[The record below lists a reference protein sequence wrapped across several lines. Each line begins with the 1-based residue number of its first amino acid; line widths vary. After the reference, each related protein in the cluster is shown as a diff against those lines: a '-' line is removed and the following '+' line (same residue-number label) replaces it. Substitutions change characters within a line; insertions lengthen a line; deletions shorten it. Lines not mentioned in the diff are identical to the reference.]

1 MIRVYI
7 ENVGPFENA
16 SIVIKPLTIFIGKNS
31 VGKSLLL
38 YLLWLLASAE
48 PDFAEVESGWEE
60 VSKLA
65 EKIVERVQKGENP
78 EEEVKQALLVFYE
91 NVLKEAT
98 RIGIEERIKY
108 VFGVEPKELIKI
120 GKEKALIRIQSD
132 CARLEMVIS
141 NRVELKD
148 IELCLD
154 EALKEL
160 RINVLR
166 KGAIEVRY
174 KDLSEEFEVA
184 SIADIDKIIV
194 WFYANHII
202 QVFKAFT
209 LGGSPTSILLP
220 DSRAGVARIAFKPYP
235 VIGIPLGVDVEYRD
249 MYFRLAEQLY
259 KEPKIL
265 DSAKPLFKELGAEPE
280 ARFEAGAYTI
290 YVRTWT
296 DKVLPFSMAPSGVR
310 EVLTTVLALTIP
322 SISGYIIVN
331 VFVEEPEAHLHP
343 RALRFLARL
352 IARAVNVYN
361 RRVVV
366 TTHSDYL
373 ISYLNNLIIASRLS
387 DEKLSKLGLSREEVL
402 KPDDIA
408 VYLVKAVN
416 GSAIVEPI
424 QVTEHGILEEEFSK
438 IAEEVLGERDRIYA
452 EL

>member
-1 MIRVYI
+1 M
-7 ENVGPFENA
+7 ENIGPFENA
-16 SIVIKPLTIFIGKNS
+16 SIEIRPLTILIGKNS

-38 YLLWLLASAE
+38 YLLWSLASAE
-48 PDFAEVESGWEE
+48 PNFAEVKSGWEE
-60 VSKLA
+60 VNKLA

-78 EEEVKQALLVFYE
+78 EEDVKQALLAFYE
-91 NVLKEAT
+91 NVLKEAI

-120 GKEKALIRIQSD
+120 GKEKALIRVQGD
-132 CARLEMVIS
+132 CAKLEIVIS

-148 IELCLD
+148 LELCLD
-154 EALKEL
+154 KALKEL

-166 KGAIEVRY
+166 KGAIEVEY
-174 KDLSEEFEVA
+174 KDLSEEFEIA
-184 SIADIDKIIV
+184 STADISEIII
-194 WFYANHII
+194 WFYATYIAR
-202 QVFKAFT
+202 AFEAFI
-209 LGGSPTSILLP
+209 LGGSPTSMLLP
-220 DSRAGVARIAFKPYP
+220 DSRAGVTRIALKPYP

-249 MYFRLAEQLY
+249 TYFRLAEQLH

-265 DSAKPLFKELGAEPE
+265 DLAKPLFDELGAVPE
-280 ARFEAGAYTI
+280 ARFETGAYTI

-296 DKVLPFSMAPSGVR
+296 GKVLPFSMAPSGVR

-322 SISGYIIVN
+322 SSRYVIVN

-352 IARAVNVYN
+352 IARAVNAYA

-373 ISYLNNLIIASRLS
+373 ISYLNNLIIASRLP

-416 GSAIVEPI
+416 GSAIAEPI